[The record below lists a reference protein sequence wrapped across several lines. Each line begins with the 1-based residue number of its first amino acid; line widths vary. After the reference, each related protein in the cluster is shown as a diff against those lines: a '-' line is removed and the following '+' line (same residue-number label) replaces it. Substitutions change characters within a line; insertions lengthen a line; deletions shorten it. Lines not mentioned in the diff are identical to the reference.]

1 MQYQN
6 LSAADFGVNVDSQG
20 NLRGYAYGA
29 DIGWVNFET
38 NGDPQVSLLTG
49 NLSGYVWSANC
60 GWISLSNAEAYVQT
74 DILPPTITTG
84 SLLPEAVANS
94 GYNETLMPSG
104 GHPDMWSVTSGS
116 LPPGLGLSTGGVL
129 SGTPTTPGTYTFTVR
144 VTSNGESTTKSF
156 TLIVTLPTTIDAGN
170 RYAYGAN
177 FGWMDWRGNSNNGA
191 VLGQYVC
198 SGYIYSANAG
208 WINLGGGLPANG
220 IQYQNDSAAD
230 FGVNADSQGNLR
242 GYAYGADIGW
252 INFEETGAPQLS
264 LRTGNLS
271 GYVWSANCGWISL
284 SNAVAYVQTDTLWP
298 GPLDPD
304 GSGLPTAWELT
315 YFGTTGINANADPTG
330 KGMTIW
336 QDYLA
341 GTNPNRATSILEI
354 TAANFSPGGTLASLT
369 WDSVSSRL
377 YYLQKTADLT
387 TRVWTDSGLGLVSPS
402 AGSTTTAAF
411 TDTSA
416 PARFYR
422 VEAVL
427 PLSP

>member
-1 MQYQN
+1 MSNLRIRAPSLQRRAPAVSVAVFCHSIALAVLCLVGVARASTTIDAVNRYAYGANFGWIDWRGDTNTGAVIGQYFCSGNIYSANAGWINLGSGSPTNGMQYQN

-304 GSGLPTAWELT
+304 GSGLPTAW
-315 YFGTTGINANADPTG
+315 
-330 KGMTIW
+330 
-336 QDYLA
+336 
-341 GTNPNRATSILEI
+341 S
-354 TAANFSPGGTLASLT
+354 
-369 WDSVSSRL
+369 
-377 YYLQKTADLT
+377 
-387 TRVWTDSGLGLVSPS
+387 
-402 AGSTTTAAF
+402 
-411 TDTSA
+411 
-416 PARFYR
+416 
-422 VEAVL
+422 
-427 PLSP
+427 